1 MVEIVCSY
9 LAVCVFVCCRLC
21 ESVRVCVYVCMCVC
35 VVSVS
40 VCGCVSLCMCVCAC
54 VWLSCRV
61 CLFVDTGVLAAI
73 DINTLILDGVVN
85 AR

>member
-1 MVEIVCSY
+1 MVEIVCTY
-9 LAVCVFVCCRLC
+9 FAVCVCCVLPFVCECACLC
-21 ESVRVCVYVCMCVC
+21 VCMCVC
-35 VVSVS
+35 CECVS
-40 VCGCVSLCMCVCAC
+40 VCGCVSLCMCVCDC